1 MTINVL
7 SFEMLPGTAFHTTF
21 HWREDHSGQL
31 LTDLAEIDLIELP
44 KLRDQTVGMERR
56 LVRWMLF
63 LTATTPERLEALAM
77 SDPVVKKVVTALEF
91 LSQDERERALYENRQ
106 KALRDWNSSLYNAHE
121 EGVEEGME
129 KGMEKGERH
138 QALATAR
145 NLLGMGLSVEQI
157 AQATGLSVTEVEHLR
172 APS

>member
-1 MTINVL
+1 
-7 SFEMLPGTAFHTTF
+7 
-21 HWREDHSGQL
+21 
-31 LTDLAEIDLIELP
+31 
-44 KLRDQTVGMERR
+44 
-56 LVRWMLF
+56 
-63 LTATTPERLEALAM
+63 M
-77 SDPVVKKVVTALEF
+77 SDPVVKKAVTALEF

-157 AQATGLSVTEVEHLR
+157 AQATGLSVAEVEHLR